1 MKKPLN
7 YLLQMYRDL
16 AEMMCTNCW
25 FWCIFV
31 VLAFSLHAFEVFAL
45 SLQLNFSKIR
55 YELQFVERKKRHYI
69 RCSE

>member
-25 FWCIFV
+25 FWCIFCGFRLFFV
-31 VLAFSLHAFEVFAL
+31 CFRGFCTIFAAQNL
-45 SLQLNFSKIR
+45 L
-55 YELQFVERKKRHYI
+55 KKV
-69 RCSE
+69 

>member
-25 FWCIFV
+25 FWCIFCG
-31 VLAFSLHAFEVFAL
+31 FSLFFAC
-45 SLQLNFSKIR
+45 FRGFCTIFAAEF
-55 YELQFVERKKRHYI
+55 Y
-69 RCSE
+69 

>member
-31 VLAFSLHAFEVFAL
+31 VLAFSLHVL
-45 SLQLNFSKIR
+45 SGFL
-55 YELQFVERKKRHYI
+55 HYL
-69 RCSE
+69 CNSNLVK